1 MSRGEG
7 PWGPP
12 PFHIY
17 MKVIYFLKRKGH
29 TNIYYVVTWKM
40 SSPQIQSSWIWL
52 FENKDFYICNYVKDL
67 QLSSSWII
75 PISAKSNG
83 K

>member
-1 MSRGEG
+1 MGSSSIS
-7 PWGPP
+7 
-12 PFHIY
+12 HIY
-17 MKVIYFLKRKGH
+17 ESYLFFKKERPYKYILCSDLKDVLPPNPELMNM
-29 TNIYYVVTWKM
+29 T
-40 SSPQIQSSWIWL
+40 L